1 MRCPEAPVCCASST
15 ACPQPLCIS
24 MLPVSWKLTSAG
36 GFVPGSYF
44 PLTSG
49 GFGPRQL
56 LAADLKGA
64 EFLPGSHQ
72 EPLDRLLGLGS
83 EVAVGSQ

>member
-1 MRCPEAPVCCASST
+1 
-15 ACPQPLCIS
+15 

-83 EVAVGSQ
+83 EVAVGSQWCPRDALLPFVGFSAHTFG